1 MGSGRGPSLWCG
13 LVFIAILFRSPT
25 GLHTSCILGC
35 IGLRWRPGA
44 QRGGHRVLHGGIHSA
59 PCLGQSG
66 LIGRLWRGAVHHRQA
81 LLPQLHCF
89 GHASCQGRVGR
100 HGGKLFL
107 PQIGKVPGQIR
118 DFWRGIRGWRFGL
131 FRPLTVIGVFACCH
145 RPNTIGIAGRNEN
158 TVAPI
163 ALQR

>member
-1 MGSGRGPSLWCG
+1 M
-13 LVFIAILFRSPT
+13 
-25 GLHTSCILGC
+25 
-35 IGLRWRPGA
+35 RWRPGA
-44 QRGGHRVLHGGIHSA
+44 QRGGHRTLHGGVHRI

-66 LIGRLWRGAVHHRQA
+66 LIGRHWRGAAHRRQA

-89 GHASCQGRVGR
+89 RHPGGQGRIGR

-118 DFWRGIRGWRFGL
+118 DFWRGIRSGCSGPFRILIFFGVL
-131 FRPLTVIGVFACCH
+131 ACCH
-145 RPNTIGIAGRNEN
+145 RANTIGIASRNEN